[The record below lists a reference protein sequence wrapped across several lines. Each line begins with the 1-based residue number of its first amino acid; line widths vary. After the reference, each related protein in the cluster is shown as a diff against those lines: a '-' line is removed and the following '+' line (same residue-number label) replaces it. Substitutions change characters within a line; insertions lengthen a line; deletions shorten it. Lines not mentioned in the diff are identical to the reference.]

1 MLPETGTALAGS
13 GVECAYY
20 SFSHLPPLV
29 VLERRSFADAQPVPI
44 AGLVDRIVRTEGVPG
59 ARGTHTL
66 SSGLRGR
73 SGNAA
78 YSGPSL
84 LSDPPPPERLQNQL
98 AAMGYRLL
106 RRPRR
111 RARLLQQ
118 PALSTAR
125 SA

>member
-1 MLPETGTALAGS
+1 MLSETGTALAGS

-84 LSDPPPPERLQNQL
+84 LGDPPPPSASRTNLPPWGTDSF
-98 AAMGYRLL
+98 AVRGG
-106 RRPRR
+106 
-111 RARLLQQ
+111 
-118 PALSTAR
+118 ALDCCNS
-125 SA
+125 